1 MLVIA
6 SIALAFAAQP
16 SSYQPLTFFTAP
28 CIGQGISLDF
38 AGEDGRWTYHNLTV
52 GLADIAPTMVAQRD
66 EKAGT
71 YYRLIK
77 SSTMLEG
84 YLHGYEKYVTHHH
97 TPAHRC
103 FIGTHRALGTA
114 GTTIRISWL
123 SPRRSM
129 KAR

>member
-1 MLVIA
+1 MLVFA
-6 SIALAFAAQP
+6 SIALAFAAHP

-84 YLHGYEKYVTHHH
+84 YLHGYERYVTHCR
-97 TPAHRC
+97 TPTRC
-103 FIGTHRALGTA
+103 FISTHRALGTA